1 MAGKGKVDLARE
13 QAKTAQFM
21 GALAEQW
28 ALMPADRTRDMEAKA
43 EARRIANRH
52 HYG

>member
-21 GALAEQW
+21 GWLSNKW
-28 ALMPADRTRDMEAKA
+28 AFLPAAKAKQLEAQA
-43 EARRIANRH
+43 EARRIANRQ
-52 HYG
+52 YG